1 MVLIRVACSTLLVAS
16 FQRSCLAHSDW
27 DDNWDC
33 LKGKGKGIEGGAN
46 HYIVLVR
53 HGQYQKGVDDDVD
66 RTLTPLGKQQAALTG
81 ARLKAL
87 VLSKQLPPVTKF
99 VASTMI
105 RAKQTADII
114 LPHLT
119 HSSNANESSS
129 DGSDA
134 AALPLLTC
142 NMLREGAVYVPVPAI
157 SKQRWAVSDSDFYRD
172 QPSVEAAYRAYVHR
186 HVASPAGDESGSSSD
201 SDSSSGSGT
210 SGKRGA
216 DTTSVLVCHGNVI
229 RYFLTRALQIDPE
242 AWLRFSLA
250 NGAITV
256 IKVTPSGNC
265 SLQMIGCAGFMPTD
279 SVTFN

>member
-1 MVLIRVACSTLLVAS
+1 MILIRVACSTLLVAS

-81 ARLKAL
+81 ERLHAL
-87 VLSKQLPPVTKF
+87 LLSKQLPPVTKF

-119 HSSNANESSS
+119 HSSNVDESSS
-129 DGSDA
+129 DGSA

-157 SKQRWAVSDSDFYRD
+157 SKQRWDVSDSDFYRD
-172 QPSVEAAYRAYVHR
+172 QPRVEAAYRAYQ
-186 HVASPAGDESGSSSD
+186 
-201 SDSSSGSGT
+201 
-210 SGKRGA
+210 GA

-242 AWLRFSLA
+242 AWLRFSVA
-250 NGAITV
+250 NGSITV

-265 SLQMIGCAGFMPTD
+265 SLQMIGCAGFMPAD